1 MTDLM
6 LGDLLALRGKSSAD
20 LSIWLTAHDPATA
33 RQLACE
39 ASRRAESEAQ
49 FLRIAVS
56 DFMAEADEE
65 AWASLISAVP
75 DASDPGAACAARL
88 IAFRLRLE
96 SVL

>member
-20 LSIWLTAHDPATA
+20 LGAWLSDHDPSTA
-33 RQLACE
+33 SQLASE
-39 ASRRAESEAQ
+39 AARRGESEAQ

-65 AWASLISAVP
+65 SWASLISAAR
-75 DASDPGAACAARL
+75 DARDPGAACAVRV
-88 IAFRLRLE
+88 IAFRLHLE
-96 SVL
+96 SIL

>member
-6 LGDLLALRGKSSAD
+6 LGDLLALKERSSAD
-20 LSIWLTAHDPATA
+20 LSAWLSAYDPAAA
-33 RQLACE
+33 RQLASE
-39 ASRRAESEAQ
+39 ATRRAESEAQ

-65 AWASLISAVP
+65 AWASLISAVR
-75 DASDPGAACAARL
+75 DASDPGAACAARV
-88 IAFRLRLE
+88 IAFRLQLE